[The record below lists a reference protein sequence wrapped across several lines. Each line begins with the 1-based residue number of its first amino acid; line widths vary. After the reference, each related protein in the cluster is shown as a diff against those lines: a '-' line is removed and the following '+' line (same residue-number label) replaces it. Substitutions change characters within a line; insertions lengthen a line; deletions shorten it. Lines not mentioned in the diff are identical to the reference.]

1 MTAAALPSPVLE
13 IEACGAVTALGQDPW
28 QTLAG
33 WVGQARGLRRVH
45 LEGFADPFTVAE
57 CAALAAGQQGAGRL
71 LSLLK
76 PALAQALSSAGPEPG
91 LLYLVLPDWLDE
103 AEATDLAAQVQAV
116 LPASARH
123 TGLLGL
129 RAGSTGAWAALER
142 AFAQMDAHPGLH
154 HIAIAAVDSLCE
166 PTQLSR
172 AAAAGR
178 LYQVGRGEGLVA
190 GEAAA
195 CVALRRRD
203 DITQVP
209 AGRMALH
216 RPACAAPLAEALRA
230 ALAGAAM
237 QGRHLS
243 HLLSDHDGSAW
254 RAAAESEALMLS
266 VFPDAGARP
275 QWRPATLWGQTGCAG
290 GVLGWLLPAASHAHG
305 MERINTVLGWGLDP
319 AGPAAAGVLERSP
332 H

>member
-1 MTAAALPSPVLE
+1 MTHAALPSPVLE
-13 IEACGAVTALGQDPW
+13 IEACGAVTALGHDPW

-33 WVGQARGLRRVH
+33 WVAQARGLRRVR
-45 LEGFADPFTVAE
+45 LEGLADPFTVAE
-57 CAALAAGQQGAGRL
+57 CAALTAGLQGAGRL
-71 LSLLK
+71 LRLLQ
-76 PALAQALSSAGPEPG
+76 PALAQALASAGPEPG
-91 LLYLVLPDWLDE
+91 PLYLVLPEWLDE
-103 AEATDLAAQVQAV
+103 AGAADLAAQVRAV
-116 LPASARH
+116 LPACCRQVD
-123 TGLLGL
+123 LYVL
-129 RAGSTGAWAALER
+129 RAGSTGAWTALEL
-142 AFAQMDAHPGLH
+142 AFAHLDAQPGLH

-166 PTQLSR
+166 PTQLRR
-172 AAAAGR
+172 AATAGR
-178 LYQVGRGEGLVA
+178 LYQAGHGEGLVA

-216 RPACAAPLAEALRA
+216 RPASVAALAEALRA
-230 ALAGAAM
+230 ALAGAGM

-254 RAAAESEALMLS
+254 RAAAESEALMRS
-266 VFPDAGARP
+266 VFADAGARP

-305 MERINTVLGWGLDP
+305 LERINTVLGWGLDC